1 VRVRKTLG
9 RHRDAIVD
17 DMVSVVR
24 SFVRSFVPP
33 SSSVVRR
40 ESMH

>member
-1 VRVRKTLG
+1 RKTLG
-9 RHRDAIVD
+9 RHRDAFVD

-24 SFVRSFVPP
+24 SVVPS

-40 ESMH
+40 ESTHRRDGSM